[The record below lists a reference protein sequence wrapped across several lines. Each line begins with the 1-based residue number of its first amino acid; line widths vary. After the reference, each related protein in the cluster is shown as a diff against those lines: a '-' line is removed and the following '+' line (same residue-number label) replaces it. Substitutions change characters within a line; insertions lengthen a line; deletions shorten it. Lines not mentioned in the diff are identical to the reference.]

1 MEIELKGKKERN
13 KVGKELLEARKSSFW
28 QGETAAELARKQG
41 VQPIKDTRDLARLT
55 GGLED
60 WDDVDEF
67 LREMRGA

>member
-1 MEIELKGKKERN
+1 MEIELRGKKASN
-13 KVGKELLEARKSSFW
+13 KAGKEPLEMRKPSFW

-41 VQPIKDTRDLARLT
+41 IQPIKDAQDLARLT

-67 LREMRGA
+67 LREIRGA